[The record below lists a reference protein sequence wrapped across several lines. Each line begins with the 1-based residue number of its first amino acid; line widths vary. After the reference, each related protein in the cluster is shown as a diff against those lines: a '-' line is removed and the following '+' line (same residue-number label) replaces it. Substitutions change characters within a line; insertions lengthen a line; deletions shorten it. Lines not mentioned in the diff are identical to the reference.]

1 MRGILVILVPALALL
16 GMMLYAD
23 SMAPDDQKPYQQSA
37 LAKAG
42 VECELISDKAALK
55 LPDSLAF
62 QRLEKAGR
70 QARVLEDCMKD
81 RGYQE
86 NPDWA
91 LFAQL
96 QAAQLQAAHQSKASK
111 SNGANK
117 NGADKTSEA
126 ETFENLRRKYMTVY
140 QAEKSEPLYWQSLK
154 KQQ

>member
-16 GMMLYAD
+16 GMMIYAD
-23 SMAPDDQKPYQQSA
+23 SMAPDDQKPYQLSA

-42 VECELISDKAALK
+42 IECELISDKAALR

-70 QARVLEDCMKD
+70 QARVLENCMGD

-86 NPDWA
+86 NPEWA

-96 QAAQLQAAHQSKASK
+96 QAVQQAK
-111 SNGANK
+111 ANK
-117 NGADKTSEA
+117 MSEA
-126 ETFENLRRKYMTVY
+126 EAFENLRRKYMLVY
-140 QAEKSEPLYWQSLK
+140 QAEKSEPLYWQPSK
-154 KQQ
+154 KKIVKK

>member
-1 MRGILVILVPALALL
+1 MKGLLVILVPALALL

-37 LAKAG
+37 MAKAG
-42 VECELISDKAALK
+42 VECELISDKAAMK

-70 QARVLEDCMKD
+70 QARVLENCMSD

-96 QAAQLQAAHQSKASK
+96 QAAQQVK
-111 SNGANK
+111 SNK
-117 NGADKTSEA
+117 ISEA
-126 ETFENLRRKYMTVY
+126 EAYENLRRKYMLIY
-140 QAEKSEPLYWQSLK
+140 QAETSEPLYWQTSNNK
-154 KQQ
+154 TVKR